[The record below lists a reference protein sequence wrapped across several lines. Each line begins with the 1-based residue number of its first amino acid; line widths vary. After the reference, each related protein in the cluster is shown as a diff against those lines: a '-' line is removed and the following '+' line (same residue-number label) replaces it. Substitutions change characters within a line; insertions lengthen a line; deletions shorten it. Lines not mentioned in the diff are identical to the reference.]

1 MFLDLTKV
9 MVSDISL
16 VSGGKKIIAEI
27 LAGCITY
34 IYGNAWVPWS
44 PRARAIEH
52 NNAQFELTNVT
63 TN

>member
-1 MFLDLTKV
+1 MRIDLTKG

-34 IYGNAWVPWS
+34 IYGNTWVKWS
-44 PRARAIEH
+44 PQARAIEH
-52 NNAQFELTNVT
+52 NDAQYEGTL
-63 TN
+63 